1 MSAFPRLG
9 LKVAVT
15 SGPVRRLVVGDPA
28 VQLLDALTGATVAR
42 LATAEHL
49 ATRGEVLIDTAT
61 AEALADTVAIDTWR
75 TADNGERFAVVKHL
89 TAKPS
94 PTAVEKA
101 FSLEADSL
109 RPWVLSAIFEREQ
122 SGHGAFRTELRP
134 TVALFLRF
142 LGIDYDGD
150 AQAGEKLN
158 RFVSQ
163 VQVILTRYEG
173 SLVQLT
179 IGDKGSYLAMARLGQ
194 AMSRRRPRCCS
205 WTTGSGPIGLRW
217 TCLTI

>member
-1 MSAFPRLG
+1 M
-9 LKVAVT
+9 
-15 SGPVRRLVVGDPA
+15 
-28 VQLLDALTGATVAR
+28 
-42 LATAEHL
+42 
-49 ATRGEVLIDTAT
+49 IDTAT
-61 AEALADTVAIDTWR
+61 AETLADTVAIDTWR

-122 SGHGAFRTELRP
+122 SGHGAFLTELRP

-163 VQVILTRYEG
+163 VQNEQPPAKPLSSLLLVNWLNEEFVEYFRWNSWTLVSDRDLDPLVSALSGEDHLTR
-173 SLVQLT
+173 LL
-179 IGDKGSYLAMARLGQ
+179 ICHRLDSVVYQ
-194 AMSRRRPRCCS
+194 N
-205 WTTGSGPIGLRW
+205 I
-217 TCLTI
+217 